1 MAQRTPKTLAPRLLL
16 AALFVCAWT
25 AATAL
30 QSPATQQRWYRGNL
44 HTHTINSDGDSAPD
58 AVARWYKEH
67 RYDFL
72 ALTDHNYFTDP
83 QGLNSFLAAK
93 EKFLLLTGE
102 EVTSRYESKPVHVN
116 AFGLKSTIDPK
127 FGSNVVETL
136 QMNVDHIRAQGA
148 LPSLNHPN
156 FVWAFT
162 PPELA
167 QVNNLSLFEVYNGH
181 PTTNEHGG
189 GGAASLDEM
198 WDHVLTAG
206 KRMWGIA
213 VDDAHAFK
221 TISPD
226 LSNPGRGW
234 IQVRA
239 RNLREEAI
247 LEAIE
252 AGDFYSSTG
261 VELVSLDGGNGRL
274 SLEIKERRN
283 EKYAVRFIGPGGKT
297 LAESFDNPASYRL
310 KPGESYVRAQV
321 LDSNGRKAWT
331 QPVFAE

>member
-1 MAQRTPKTLAPRLLL
+1 MTPIIRSPLRLRIALL
-16 AALFVCAWT
+16 ALFVCAWT
-25 AATAL
+25 AAAAL
-30 QSPATQQRWYRGNL
+30 QTPAATGRWYKGNL
-44 HTHTINSDGDSAPD
+44 HTHTINSDGDSSPD

-83 QGLNSFLAAK
+83 QGLNSFLAAE
-93 EKFLLLTGE
+93 EKFLLMSGE
-102 EVTSRYESKPVHVN
+102 EVTSKFENKPVHVN
-116 AFGLKSTIDPK
+116 AFGLSSTIEPQ

-136 QMNVDHIRAQGA
+136 QMNVDHIRSKGA

-167 QVNNLSLFEVYNGH
+167 QVNDLKLFEVYNGH

-198 WDHVLTAG
+198 WDHVLSAG
-206 KRMWGIA
+206 KRIWGIA
-213 VDDAHAFK
+213 VDDAHSFK
-221 TISPD
+221 TIGPD

-239 RNLREEAI
+239 KNLSEAA
-247 LEAIE
+247 LLAAIE

-261 VELVSLDGGNGRL
+261 VELVSVQASDGRL
-274 SLEIKERRN
+274 SLEIKERSN
-283 EKYAVRFIGPGGKT
+283 EKYAVRFLGKDGQV
-297 LAESFDNPASYRL
+297 LAETVENPASYRL
-310 KPGESYVRAQV
+310 KPGEPYVRAQV

-331 QPVFAE
+331 QPVFAD

>member
-1 MAQRTPKTLAPRLLL
+1 MLHRNSIPPRVALL
-16 AALFVCAWT
+16 ALFVFAWT

-30 QSPATQQRWYRGNL
+30 QSPSASQRWYKGNL
-44 HTHTINSDGDSAPD
+44 HTHTINSDGDSSPD

-93 EKFLLLTGE
+93 EKFLLITAE
-102 EVTSRYESKPVHVN
+102 EVTSKYESKPVHVN
-116 AFGLKSTIDPK
+116 AFRLKSTIQPQ

-136 QMNVDHIRAQGA
+136 QKNVDHIRSQGA

-167 QVNNLSLFEVYNGH
+167 QINNLKLFEVYNGH

-198 WDHVLTAG
+198 WDHVLSAG
-206 KRMWGIA
+206 KRIWGIA

-234 IQVRA
+234 IHVRA
-239 RNLREEAI
+239 PNLSEEA
-247 LEAIE
+247 LLKAIE

-261 VELVSLDGGNGRL
+261 VELESLEQGAGSVSLK
-274 SLEIKERRN
+274 IKERRT
-283 EKYAVRFIGPGGKT
+283 EKYAVRFIGKDGKV
-297 LAESFDNPASYRL
+297 LAETFDNPASYRL
-310 KPGESYVRAQV
+310 KSGEPYVRAQV

>member
-1 MAQRTPKTLAPRLLL
+1 MPARNSIPPRLVLL
-16 AALFVCAWT
+16 ALFVFAWT

-30 QSPATQQRWYRGNL
+30 QSPTASQRWYKGNL
-44 HTHTINSDGDSAPD
+44 HTHTINSDGDSSPD

-93 EKFLLLTGE
+93 EKFLLITGE
-102 EVTSRYESKPVHVN
+102 EVTSKFESKPVHVN
-116 AFGLKSTIDPK
+116 AFGLSSTIGPK
-127 FGSNVVETL
+127 FGSDVVDTL
-136 QMNVDHIRAQGA
+136 QQNVDHIRSQGA

-156 FVWAFT
+156 FGWAFT

-167 QVNNLSLFEVYNGH
+167 RVNNLKLFEVYNGH
-181 PTTNEHGG
+181 PSTNEHGG

-198 WDHVLTAG
+198 WDHVLGAG

-213 VDDAHAFK
+213 VDDAHSFK
-221 TISPD
+221 TIGPD
-226 LSNPGRGW
+226 QSNPGRGW

-239 RNLREEAI
+239 RNLSEQAI

-252 AGDFYSSTG
+252 AGDFYSSNG
-261 VELVSLDGGNGRL
+261 VELASLEQRAGRI

-283 EKYAVRFIGPGGKT
+283 EKYTVRFIGQGGKLLEAT
-297 LAESFDNPASYRL
+297 YDNPASYKL
-310 KPGESYVRAQV
+310 SSGEPYVRAQV
-321 LDSNGRKAWT
+321 LDSNGGKAWT